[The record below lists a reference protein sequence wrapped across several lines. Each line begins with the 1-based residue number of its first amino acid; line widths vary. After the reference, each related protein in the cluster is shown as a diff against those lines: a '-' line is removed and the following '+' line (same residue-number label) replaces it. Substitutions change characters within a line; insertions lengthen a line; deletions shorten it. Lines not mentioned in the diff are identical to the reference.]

1 MTLAPIIRAFNMNDA
16 AAAKTLYLR
25 SWSELCTRLGI
36 DVTTVDT
43 SDWVVTADWVAV
55 GDSGK
60 LLGFVLLKDNL
71 IDRLYVDVDEQRAG
85 VGKLLMVKAMAEG
98 GNHLW
103 VDEGSSRGRAFYESL
118 GFTWSGVTKS
128 GYNFPQFTMLE
139 YRLDSV

>member
-1 MTLAPIIRAFNMNDA
+1 MNDA
-16 AAAKTLYLR
+16 AAAKALYLR
-25 SWSELCTRLGI
+25 SWSELCIRLGI

-60 LLGFVLLKDNL
+60 LLGFVLLKDKL

-85 VGKLLMVKAMAEG
+85 VGKLLMAKAMAEG

-118 GFTWSGVTKS
+118 GFAWSGVTKS

-139 YRLDSV
+139 YRLGSA